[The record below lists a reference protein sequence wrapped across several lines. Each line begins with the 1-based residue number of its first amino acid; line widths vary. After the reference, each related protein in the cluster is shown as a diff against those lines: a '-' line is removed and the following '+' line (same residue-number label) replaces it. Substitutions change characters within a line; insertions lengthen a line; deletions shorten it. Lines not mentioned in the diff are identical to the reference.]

1 MNGSFAILRFM
12 PTGAM
17 ATLFAGALAFAGP
30 TAAGAEDA
38 QKWAAQ
44 DFRSYCAPCHG
55 LDARGD
61 GPVSQVLNTRPS
73 DLTKIAERYGAFEF
87 DAVYKRIEGLDMP
100 DAHGTSEMPVWGLW
114 FMNQA
119 IGESVLFEDAKPA
132 EERVR
137 ERIAAMV
144 RYLETLQE

>member
-1 MNGSFAILRFM
+1 
-12 PTGAM
+12 
-17 ATLFAGALAFAGP
+17 
-30 TAAGAEDA
+30 
-38 QKWAAQ
+38 
-44 DFRSYCAPCHG
+44 
-55 LDARGD
+55 
-61 GPVSQVLNTRPS
+61 
-73 DLTKIAERYGAFEF
+73 
-87 DAVYKRIEGLDMP
+87 MP